1 MATPNYKS
9 FALLFQ
15 KLSSKMEYKSKNLEK
30 SKPDSGNFRK
40 FQDPD
45 SSPWS
50 VSGNTA

>member
-30 SKPDSGNFRK
+30 SKPLPCLHSF
-40 FQDPD
+40 
-45 SSPWS
+45 SCWL
-50 VSGNTA
+50 